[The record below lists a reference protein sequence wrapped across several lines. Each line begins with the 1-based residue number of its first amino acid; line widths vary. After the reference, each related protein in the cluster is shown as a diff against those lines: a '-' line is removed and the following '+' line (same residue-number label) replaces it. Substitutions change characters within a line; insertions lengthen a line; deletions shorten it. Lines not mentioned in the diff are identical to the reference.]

1 MSHWQAFVF
10 DFDGVLADS
19 VEVKTRAFAK
29 LYEPFGENV
38 VAHVVDHHR
47 QNGGMNRFD
56 KFRYYHDK
64 FLGQPLSDRGV
75 EDIALAFSKIVID
88 EVVASPEI
96 PGAENFIRKYCNEIS
111 CFINSAT
118 PEQELREIV
127 KRRGLALYFV
137 DLKGAPSSKD
147 DNLEAI
153 LEQYQLNPRRCLF
166 FGDAISDYR
175 AAIAHNV
182 DFVGIVPNE
191 SAPLLKGAPDINW
204 KRNFHEVVNWLKASQ
219 L

>member
-1 MSHWQAFVF
+1 MSHWQAFIF

-29 LYEPFGENV
+29 LYEPFGEGV
-38 VAHVVDHHR
+38 VARVVDHHR

-56 KFRYYHDK
+56 KFRFYHEK
-64 FLGQPLSDRGV
+64 YLEQPLSDRGV
-75 EDIALAFSKIVID
+75 EDLALSFSKIVID

-96 PGAENFIRKYCNEIS
+96 PGAENFIRKYCNEIP

-118 PEQELREIV
+118 PEPELREIV
-127 KRRGLALYFV
+127 KRRGLEHYFT
-137 DLKGAPSSKD
+137 DMKGAPSSKD
-147 DNLEAI
+147 DNLGDI
-153 LEQYQLNPRRCLF
+153 LEQYQLNPRHCLF
-166 FGDAISDYR
+166 FGDAISDYE

-182 DFVGIVPNE
+182 GFVGIVPNE
-191 SAPLLKGAPDINW
+191 AAPLLKEAPDINW
-204 KRNFHEVVNWLKASQ
+204 KRTFHEVEDWLRISQ